1 MNQPKNN
8 SKRYHRKRHHRNA
21 PKNEGTTS
29 SKNRRRRR
37 SSKPLGSNQV
47 LQKYDNLLEQHLNN
61 RKKYFELFHRADPR
75 QKNKLER
82 NFYASIEQLRK
93 FEENLKDWQKV
104 YLQKKTERYRLDL
117 TYSSNHELDPEAAV
131 LISAD
136 QIDDPH
142 FTDSQKE
149 AYEVYKEDTEESVGS
164 IEDYQKYKESK

>member
-1 MNQPKNN
+1 MYFAAKFA
-8 SKRYHRKRHHRNA
+8 KIFA
-21 PKNEGTTS
+21 ITLAIFTIFM
-29 SKNRRRRR
+29 
-37 SSKPLGSNQV
+37 
-47 LQKYDNLLEQHLNN
+47 LLI
-61 RKKYFELFHRADPR
+61 DI
-75 QKNKLER
+75 
-82 NFYASIEQLRK
+82 IEQLRK

-164 IEDYQKYKESK
+164 IEDYQKYKDSK